1 MRCGFL
7 TAPPPANEATPKWL
21 RSKGQGVEALLARD
35 DILDQEGSI
44 PLRHKDVILP
54 RERADFKNS
63 LTYAQQ
69 DDLYEVSP
77 ALDNHKSN

>member
-35 DILDQEGSI
+35 DILNQEEASPSDARMSSFPGEGPTSKI
-44 PLRHKDVILP
+44 P
-54 RERADFKNS
+54 
-63 LTYAQQ
+63 
-69 DDLYEVSP
+69 
-77 ALDNHKSN
+77 